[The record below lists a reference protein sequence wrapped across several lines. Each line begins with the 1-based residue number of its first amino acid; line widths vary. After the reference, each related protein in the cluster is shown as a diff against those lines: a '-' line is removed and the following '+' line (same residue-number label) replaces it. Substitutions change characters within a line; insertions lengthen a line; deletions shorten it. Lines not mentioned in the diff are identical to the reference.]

1 MPLPRPVLVAI
12 VALIGVNALW
22 GMSFP
27 VMKSLN
33 EVMEDHFGI
42 ANPNMPT
49 SMQVACSSGLIGMRF
64 TLASAL
70 LSLVLPR
77 LVWRTSRSE
86 WVAGIWI
93 GLLFCLGLIL
103 QVIGLATIPASR
115 SGFLTSLT
123 AVYTPLMASVILK
136 QRPSIFVCIGSLLAL
151 TGVAVLSD
159 AHRYVLS
166 IANLEVAADAS
177 SVPLNWGDLWTT
189 LGALFFSGQ
198 VLLVDTFGKR
208 YRSAH
213 LTPGMFVTAAIVA
226 WVFFIASRSLLER
239 SEFALSTNVT
249 WDSWIAIA
257 SEPAVLGLLIFLAI
271 FCSILSFLGMNT
283 FQPAISA
290 SQASVI
296 YSTEPVFASSWAM
309 LLPGIIGMFIAL
321 DYQNESFTWQLG
333 VGGIL
338 ILFAN
343 IIALWPAPKPEAIDV

>member
-77 LVWRTSRSE
+77 LVWRTTRSE

-166 IANLEVAADAS
+166 IANLEVAVDAS

-257 SEPAVLGLLIFLAI
+257 SEPAVLG
-271 FCSILSFLGMNT
+271 C
-283 FQPAISA
+283 
-290 SQASVI
+290 
-296 YSTEPVFASSWAM
+296 
-309 LLPGIIGMFIAL
+309 
-321 DYQNESFTWQLG
+321 
-333 VGGIL
+333 
-338 ILFAN
+338 
-343 IIALWPAPKPEAIDV
+343 

>member
-1 MPLPRPVLVAI
+1 MPLPRPVVIAI

-33 EVMEDHFGI
+33 EVMEDHFGV
-42 ANPNMPT
+42 ANPDMPT
-49 SMQVACSSGLIGMRF
+49 PMQVACSAGLIGMRF
-64 TLASAL
+64 TIASLL
-70 LSLVLPR
+70 LSLVLPM
-77 LVWRTSRSE
+77 LVFRTTRAE

-93 GLLFCLGLIL
+93 GTLFCLGLIL

-136 QRPSIFVCIGSLLAL
+136 QRPSVFVCIGSLLAL

-166 IANLEVAADAS
+166 FANFEIAEDAS
-177 SVPLNWGDLWTT
+177 TVPLNWGDLWTT

-198 VLLVDTFGKR
+198 VLLVDTYGKR

-213 LTPGMFVTAAIVA
+213 LTPGMFVTAAIIA
-226 WVFFIASRSLLER
+226 WVFFVVSRYLLEG
-239 SEFALSTNVT
+239 SEFAASTNVA
-249 WDSWIAIA
+249 WASWISIG

-296 YSTEPVFASSWAM
+296 YSSEPVFASSWAM
-309 LLPGIIGMFIAL
+309 LLPGIIGWFITL

-333 VGGIL
+333 VGGVL
-338 ILFAN
+338 ILLAN
-343 IIALWPAPKPEAIDV
+343 IIALWPAPKPGDKDV

>member
-1 MPLPRPVLVAI
+1 MPLPRPVTIAI
-12 VALIGVNALW
+12 AALIGVNALW

-42 ANPNMPT
+42 ANSNMPT

-64 TLASAL
+64 MIASTL
-70 LSLVLPR
+70 LSLVLPK
-77 LVWRTSRSE
+77 LVWRTSRAE
-86 WVAGIWI
+86 WLAGFWI

-123 AVYTPLMASVILK
+123 AVYTPLMASMILK

-166 IANLEVAADAS
+166 FANFELAADAS

-226 WVFFIASRSLLER
+226 WVFFVVSRSLLEG
-239 SEFALSTNVT
+239 SELSSSTNVS
-249 WDSWIAIA
+249 WDNWISIG
-257 SEPAVLGLLIFLAI
+257 SQPAVLGLLVFLAI

-309 LLPGIIGMFIAL
+309 LLPGIIGWFIAL

-338 ILFAN
+338 ILLAN
-343 IIALWPAPKPEAIDV
+343 IIALWPASKSENNDV

>member
-1 MPLPRPVLVAI
+1 MPIPRPVLVAI
-12 VALIGVNALW
+12 IALIGVNALW

-33 EVMEDHFGI
+33 EVMEDHFGV
-42 ANPNMPT
+42 ANPQMPT
-49 SMQVACSSGLIGMRF
+49 SMQVACSAGLIGMRF
-64 TLASAL
+64 TIASFL
-70 LSLVLPR
+70 LSVVLPK
-77 LVWRTSRSE
+77 LFFRTSKAE
-86 WVAGIWI
+86 WIAGFWI
-93 GLLFCLGLIL
+93 GMLFCLGLIL
-103 QVIGLATIPASR
+103 QVVGLATIPASR

-123 AVYTPLMASVILK
+123 AVYTPLMASFLLK
-136 QRPSIFVCIGSLLAL
+136 QRPSVFVCIGSLLAL
-151 TGVAVLSD
+151 TGVAILSD
-159 AHRYVLS
+159 AHRYVLAF
-166 IANLEVAADAS
+166 ANVRWADDS
-177 SVPLNWGDLWTT
+177 STVPLNWGDLWTT

-213 LTPGMFVTAAIVA
+213 LTPGMFVTAALTA
-226 WVFFIASRSLLER
+226 WVFFVVSRQWLDG
-239 SEFALSTNVT
+239 SEFSQSIDVSWST
-249 WDSWIAIA
+249 WLAIG
-257 SEPAVLGLLIFLAI
+257 SQPAVVGLLLFLAI

-309 LLPGIIGMFIAL
+309 LLPGIIGWFIAI

-333 VGGIL
+333 AGGIL

-343 IIALWPAPKPEAIDV
+343 IIALWPTQKREIIDE